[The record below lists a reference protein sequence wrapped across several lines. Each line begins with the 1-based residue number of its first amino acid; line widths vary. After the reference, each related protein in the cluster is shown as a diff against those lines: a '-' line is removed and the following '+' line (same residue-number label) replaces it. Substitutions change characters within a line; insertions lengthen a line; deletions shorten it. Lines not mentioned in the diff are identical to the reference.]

1 MRCIETRFRWGSSYR
16 PPEINYN
23 MRCIETK
30 ISAIF
35 CNENND
41 KLQHEMYWNWANWN
55 MNRYPELDKLQ
66 HEMYWNRQQDSTS
79 SRRVDKLQHEMYW
92 NFVPKLLTSHQHEI
106 NYNMRCIETYY
117 PTFPIRHP
125 LTDKLQHEM
134 YWNKFGISSVISC
147 MVDKLQH
154 EMYWNVT
161 TQGTQ
166 LTTVQINYNMR
177 CIETK
182 RSWRSISWWYG

>member
-41 KLQHEMYWNWANWN
+41 KLQHEMYWNNF
-55 MNRYPELDKLQ
+55 YKYKSTELYKDKLQ
-66 HEMYWNRQQDSTS
+66 HEMYWNQADTNGR
-79 SRRVDKLQHEMYW
+79 KI
-92 NFVPKLLTSHQHEI
+92 VPA
-106 NYNMRCIETYY
+106 
-117 PTFPIRHP
+117 
-125 LTDKLQHEM
+125 
-134 YWNKFGISSVISC
+134 
-147 MVDKLQH
+147 DKLQH
-154 EMYWNVT
+154 EMYWNVAYPYY
-161 TQGTQ
+161 GTVAVKDKLQ
-166 LTTVQINYNMR
+166 HEMYWNNFDAQAELRDVGINYNMR